1 MSNSLA
7 LIKDMSSLRK
17 IVRFMSRNNNSK
29 GTKNSHYSIDSRFT
43 EKLRPLQ
50 KPFSSPS
57 VSSYVEKLKITLWDY
72 DYH

>member
-29 GTKNSHYSIDSRFT
+29 GTKNSHYSIDPRFT

-50 KPFSSPS
+50 KRFSSPS